1 MASLCSTILI
11 SPGLVVFSPAIPTSI
26 GVIIPPARVTK
37 QLLFHQLYRYNANMT
52 FPDLHLSWSI
62 LDHVQA
68 VLTLIISLFV
78 AFGLV
83 AGIKFV
89 LSQRK
94 LYRQLLANEE
104 AIRKKQDGIDAV
116 EQDVNRRTSG
126 HLVNETQR
134 LAQVNV
140 SKEPLL
146 RNLERLREEREFI
159 KGRLVFLP
167 RRQA

>member
-1 MASLCSTILI
+1 
-11 SPGLVVFSPAIPTSI
+11 
-26 GVIIPPARVTK
+26 
-37 QLLFHQLYRYNANMT
+37 MT
-52 FPDLHLSWSI
+52 FPDLHLGWST

-68 VLTLIISLFV
+68 VLTLIISLSV

-104 AIRKKQDGIDAV
+104 AIRKKQDEIDAV
-116 EQDVNRRTSG
+116 EPDVNRRTSG
-126 HLVNETQR
+126 HLVNEKQR

-159 KGRLVFLP
+159 KDRLVFLP